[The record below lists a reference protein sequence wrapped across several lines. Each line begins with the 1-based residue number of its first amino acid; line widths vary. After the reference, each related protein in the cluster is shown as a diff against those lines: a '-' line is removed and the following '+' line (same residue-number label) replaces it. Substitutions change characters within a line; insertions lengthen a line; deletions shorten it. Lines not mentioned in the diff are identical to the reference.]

1 MAQNFAHGNY
11 SHTQRK
17 VRNGGGGRTPKDRAR
32 RTLSQNFL
40 ADRHAVDLMV
50 KAAAPEGLVLEPG
63 AGEGVLTLALAE
75 AGARVVGYEIDP
87 LLAGRLAART
97 RSDPRIDVVRGD
109 FTAARAPHEPFA
121 VVGNIPYS
129 ITSKIVDWCL
139 RAPALTSATLLTQR
153 EYARKR
159 SGDYGRWSLVTVESW
174 PWFHWRLGDTIGRES
189 FRPVP
194 SVDSAIL
201 RLQRRPEPL
210 LPSEGLAPLWTEERR
225 ERSDRSDE
233 GRAGL
238 GEPRTAERS
247 GAMSSRRSY
256 QELVEL
262 GFGGVGGS
270 VRASL
275 KTRYEGVDA
284 ALKAAGVAR
293 DTVVAHV
300 HPDQWITLWGRL
312 CG

>member
-11 SHTQRK
+11 SHTQKKART
-17 VRNGGGGRTPKDRAR
+17 GGGGRTPRDRAR
-32 RTLSQNFL
+32 RTLSQNFM
-40 ADRHAVDLMV
+40 ADRHAVELMV

-63 AGEGVLTLALAE
+63 PGEGALTLALAE

-97 RSDPRIDVVRGD
+97 RNDPRIDVVRGD
-109 FTAARAPHEPFA
+109 FTVARAPREPFA

-129 ITSKIVDWCL
+129 VTSKIVDWCL
-139 RAPALTSATLLTQR
+139 RAPGLTSATLLTQR

-159 SGDYGRWSLVTVESW
+159 AGDYGRWSLVTVESW
-174 PWFHWRLGDTIGRES
+174 PWFGWRLGDTIGRES

-201 RLQRRPEPL
+201 RIQRRPEPL
-210 LPSEGLAPLWTEERR
+210 VTG
-225 ERSDRSDE
+225 
-233 GRAGL
+233 
-238 GEPRTAERS
+238 
-247 GAMSSRRSY
+247 RRSY

-275 KTRYEGVDA
+275 RTRYQGVDA
-284 ALKAAGVAR
+284 ALEAAGVAR
-293 DTVVAHV
+293 GTVVGHV
-300 HPDQWITLWGRL
+300 HPDQWITLWRWL
-312 CG
+312 CR

>member
-1 MAQNFAHGNY
+1 MAQNYAHGNH
-11 SHTQRK
+11 SHTQKK
-17 VRNGGGGRTPKDRAR
+17 VRNRGGGRTPVDRAR

-40 ADRHAVDLMV
+40 VDRHAIDLMV
-50 KAAAPEGLVLEPG
+50 KAAGPRGLVLEPG
-63 AGEGVLTLALAE
+63 PGEGALTLALAE
-75 AGARVVGYEIDP
+75 AGAQVVGYEVDP
-87 LLAGRLAART
+87 RLAGRLASRT
-97 RSDPRIDVVRGD
+97 SRDPRIDIVRRD
-109 FTAARAPHEPFA
+109 FTTVRAPREPFA

-159 SGDYGRWSLVTVESW
+159 AGDYGRWSLVTVESW
-174 PWFHWRLGDTIGRES
+174 PWFGWRLGDTVGRES

-201 RLQRRPEPL
+201 RIQRRTEPL
-210 LPSEGLAPLWTEERR
+210 V
-225 ERSDRSDE
+225 SD
-233 GRAGL
+233 G
-238 GEPRTAERS
+238 
-247 GAMSSRRSY
+247 RSY

-275 KTRYEGVDA
+275 GTRYDGVDT
-284 ALKAAGVAR
+284 ALAAAGVAG
-293 DTVVAHV
+293 DTVVSHV
-300 HPDQWITLWGRL
+300 HPDQWITLWERL
-312 CG
+312 CR

>member
-1 MAQNFAHGNY
+1 VAQNFAHGNY
-11 SHTQRK
+11 SHTQK
-17 VRNGGGGRTPKDRAR
+17 KARNSGGGRTPRDRAR
-32 RTLSQNFL
+32 RALSQNFMV
-40 ADRHAVDLMV
+40 DRHAVDLVV

-63 AGEGVLTLALAE
+63 SGEGVLTLALAE

-97 RSDPRIDVVRGD
+97 RDDPRIDVVRGD
-109 FTAARAPHEPFA
+109 FTAARAPREPFA

-129 ITSKIVDWCL
+129 VTSKIVEWCL
-139 RAPALTSATLLTQR
+139 RAPGLISATLLTQR

-159 SGDYGRWSLVTVESW
+159 AGDYGRWSLVTVESW
-174 PWFHWRLGDTIGRES
+174 PWFDWRLGETIGRES

-201 RLQRRPEPL
+201 LVHRRPEPL
-210 LPSEGLAPLWTEERR
+210 VH
-225 ERSDRSDE
+225 DR
-233 GRAGL
+233 
-238 GEPRTAERS
+238 P
-247 GAMSSRRSY
+247 SY

-275 KTRYEGVDA
+275 RTRYQGVDA
-284 ALKAAGVAR
+284 ALEAAGVAR
-293 DTVVAHV
+293 DAVVAHV
-300 HPDQWITLWGRL
+300 HPDQWIILWRRL

>member
-11 SHTQRK
+11 SHTQK
-17 VRNGGGGRTPKDRAR
+17 QARNSGGRTPRDMAR

-40 ADRHAVDLMV
+40 VDRHAVDLVV

-63 AGEGVLTLALAE
+63 SGTGVLTSALAA
-75 AGARVVGYEIDP
+75 AGAQVVGYEIDP
-87 LLAGRLAART
+87 RLAGRLAAR
-97 RSDPRIDVVRGD
+97 SHGDSRIEVVRGD
-109 FTAARAPHEPFA
+109 FTNARAPREPFA

-129 ITSKIVDWCL
+129 ITSRIVDWCL

-159 SGDYGRWSLVTVESW
+159 TGDYGRWSLVTVESW
-174 PWFHWRLGDTIGRES
+174 PWFSWRLGDTIGRES

-194 SVDSAIL
+194 AVDSAIL
-201 RLQRRPEPL
+201 RIQRRPEPL
-210 LPSEGLAPLWTEERR
+210 VHG
-225 ERSDRSDE
+225 
-233 GRAGL
+233 GH
-238 GEPRTAERS
+238 
-247 GAMSSRRSY
+247 SY
-256 QELVEL
+256 RELVEL

-284 ALKAAGVAR
+284 ALAAAGVAR
-293 DTVVAHV
+293 DTVVGYV
-300 HPDQWITLWGRL
+300 HPDQWITLWERL
-312 CG
+312 CR

>member
-1 MAQNFAHGNY
+1 MAQNYAHGNY
-11 SHTQRK
+11 SHTQK
-17 VRNGGGGRTPKDRAR
+17 KARNSGGGRTPVDRAR

-40 ADRHAVDLMV
+40 VDRHAVDLMV
-50 KAAAPEGLVLEPG
+50 KAAGPEGLVLEPG
-63 AGEGVLTLALAE
+63 PGEGALTLALAE
-75 AGARVVGYEIDP
+75 AGAQVVGYEVDP
-87 LLAGRLAART
+87 RLAGRLASRT
-97 RSDPRIDVVRGD
+97 RSDPRIDIVRRD
-109 FTAARAPHEPFA
+109 FTTVRAPREPFA

-159 SGDYGRWSLVTVESW
+159 AGGYGRWSLVTVESW
-174 PWFHWRLGDTIGRES
+174 PWFSWKLGDTIGRES

-201 RLQRRPEPL
+201 RIQRRPEPL
-210 LPSEGLAPLWTEERR
+210 VG
-225 ERSDRSDE
+225 
-233 GRAGL
+233 GG
-238 GEPRTAERS
+238 
-247 GAMSSRRSY
+247 RSY
-256 QELVEL
+256 QELVEV

-275 KTRYEGVDA
+275 KARYDGVDT
-284 ALKAAGVAR
+284 ALAAAGVSR
-293 DTVVAHV
+293 DAVVGHV

-312 CG
+312 CR

>member
-11 SHTQRK
+11 SHTQK
-17 VRNGGGGRTPKDRAR
+17 KARNGGGGRTPRDRAR

-40 ADRHAVDLMV
+40 VDRHAVDLVV

-63 AGEGVLTLALAE
+63 SGEGVLTLALAA

-87 LLAGRLAART
+87 RLAARLASRT
-97 RSDPRIDVVRGD
+97 SGDPGIDVVRGD
-109 FTAARAPHEPFA
+109 FTAARAPREPFA

-129 ITSKIVDWCL
+129 VTSKIVDWCL

-159 SGDYGRWSLVTVESW
+159 AGDYGRWSLVTVESW
-174 PWFHWRLGDTIGRES
+174 PWFTWRLGDTIGRDS

-210 LPSEGLAPLWTEERR
+210 VRG
-225 ERSDRSDE
+225 
-233 GRAGL
+233 
-238 GEPRTAERS
+238 
-247 GAMSSRRSY
+247 RRSY

-275 KTRYEGVDA
+275 KTRYQGVDA
-284 ALKAAGVAR
+284 ALEAAGVPR
-293 DTVVAHV
+293 DAVVGYV
-300 HPDQWITLWGRL
+300 HPDQWVTLWGRL
-312 CG
+312 CP

>member
-17 VRNGGGGRTPKDRAR
+17 ARNSGGRTPTDRAR

-40 ADRHAVDLMV
+40 ADRHAVELVV

-63 AGEGVLTLALAE
+63 AGEGVLTFALAE
-75 AGARVVGYEIDP
+75 AGARVVAYEIDP
-87 LLAGRLAART
+87 RLAVRLAGRT
-97 RSDPRIDVVRGD
+97 RDDPRIDVVRGD
-109 FTAARAPHEPFA
+109 FTVARAPREQFA

-159 SGDYGRWSLVTVESW
+159 AGDYGRWSLVTVESW
-174 PWFHWRLGDTIGRES
+174 PWFSWRLGDTIGKEG

-201 RLQRRPEPL
+201 RIQRRPQPL
-210 LPSEGLAPLWTEERR
+210 VH
-225 ERSDRSDE
+225 
-233 GRAGL
+233 GRG
-238 GEPRTAERS
+238 
-247 GAMSSRRSY
+247 SY

-275 KTRYEGVDA
+275 KTRYQGVDA
-284 ALKAAGVAR
+284 ALEAAGVAR
-293 DTVVAHV
+293 DTVVGHV
-300 HPDQWITLWGRL
+300 HPDQWITLWERL
-312 CG
+312 CR

>member
-17 VRNGGGGRTPKDRAR
+17 ARNGGGGRTPRDRAR

-50 KAAAPEGLVLEPG
+50 KAAAPDGLVLEPG

-109 FTAARAPHEPFA
+109 FTAARAPREPFA

-201 RLQRRPEPL
+201 RVQRRPEPL
-210 LPSEGLAPLWTEERR
+210 VA
-225 ERSDRSDE
+225 
-233 GRAGL
+233 
-238 GEPRTAERS
+238 
-247 GAMSSRRSY
+247 SRRSY

-275 KTRYEGVDA
+275 KTRYQGVDA

-300 HPDQWITLWGRL
+300 HPDQWIILWEGL
-312 CG
+312 CR